1 VSESVIA
8 TNSKTP
14 VLKSEQFLSG
24 ALKQELKKIRIR
36 NKDKSDFKS
45 TVFDSNTNILLPCMQ
60 MFKERYFP
68 SRRLKDWLTAHA
80 IETEI
85 IGSSEL
91 GKSYSCDTYRRRSC

>member
-45 TVFDSNTNILLPCMQ
+45 
-60 MFKERYFP
+60 
-68 SRRLKDWLTAHA
+68 
-80 IETEI
+80 
-85 IGSSEL
+85 
-91 GKSYSCDTYRRRSC
+91 SCLIQIQIYYYLA